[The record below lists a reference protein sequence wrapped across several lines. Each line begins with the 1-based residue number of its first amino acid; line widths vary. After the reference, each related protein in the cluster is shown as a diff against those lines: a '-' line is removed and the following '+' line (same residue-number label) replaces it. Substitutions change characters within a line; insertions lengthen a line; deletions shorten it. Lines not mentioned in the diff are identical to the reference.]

1 MLELTKGV
9 ALHAFETRGDR
20 HRSAGRIGLLAAA
33 LCASAAPAWAA
44 TFYVRTSGNDAQ
56 NGRNPATAFA
66 SIRRAASQAGGGDT
80 VVVGPGRYAEGN
92 ITPVG
97 NGRPGEV
104 MRFLGDRDGRAPGGP
119 GTEG

>member
-66 SIRRAASQAGGGDT
+66 SIRRANAACTRSRQRKTMRLA
-80 VVVGPGRYAEGN
+80 
-92 ITPVG
+92 TPACG
-97 NGRPGEV
+97 
-104 MRFLGDRDGRAPGGP
+104 
-119 GTEG
+119 